1 MAEGNPQ
8 SDESMLAR
16 PLGWVTRLTLRR
28 PALSL
33 LVAISAAVF
42 CLVLTASSL
51 GFKTK
56 RLDLLNPAS
65 RYNQRWLAYLEEFG
79 DRDDAVVVFQA
90 ESPAA
95 IPAGVDALV
104 KELEAQPAHFESIL
118 YRRDLSRLK
127 AKALHFL
134 SLEELE
140 KLDRRIADALAS
152 LRKLDGF
159 AELQAAFVGLNR
171 QLEQVPAGAP
181 PPEALVQKYLEVI
194 SQLPGK
200 LSEIPSPPAD
210 LGVGRMSAELDRQ
223 FAPQYLTAEGGRLG
237 FVMVKLKSGGTE
249 LAPAAAAIAKLRT
262 LIADLK
268 AQHPSLWIGLTGM
281 PVIEHDEMKA
291 SSDDTVYTSL
301 LSLVGVFAL
310 FWAGFGG
317 LRHALL
323 ACAALLI
330 GMAWSF
336 GFVTIVV
343 GHLNI
348 LSAAFGVIL
357 IGLGIDFGVHYVASY
372 LRLRRLGLQ
381 PEEAIVQTA
390 ETVGPGVV
398 TGGVTTVAAF
408 FMAGLTEFVGVAEL
422 GIVAGGGILMCLAA
436 AILTLPPLILV
447 SDRHLPLGKLPGILL
462 LGPWARKAGRAPRL
476 VFIATATVV
485 LLAAAGLGGLWYD
498 HNLLHLQPE
507 HLQSAAIERDL
518 FTRMDD
524 SVWFAVSM
532 CDSAS
537 ELRERKARF
546 ERLPTVAK
554 TEEIMSAL
562 PTPHPQKTQLIARL
576 QGDLAHLPSTP
587 PDPAAQIKPI
597 SQELVKGGALLEAR
611 QATQAAELVL
621 EIDRRLND
629 VSSMTSRQTGEEGA
643 QSLQLLQAISDPAP
657 PNLADLPRELTDRYV
672 GKNKRH
678 LLKVYARGNIWDMDR
693 LQHFVADVESVDP
706 QVTGHPVQTFYAS
719 RHMLRSYMHSGIYAL
734 IAVFILLYI
743 DFQSV
748 RMSLLAMLP
757 LAIGCLVTAGMIGWL
772 DIPLNPANMIVL
784 PLLLGIGV
792 DDGVHLV
799 HEFRRSRKRFE
810 ISDST
815 AVAVVLTSTTT
826 MVSFGTMI
834 LAQHRGL
841 CSLGQVLTLG
851 VLTCLLSSI
860 LVFPAVL
867 GWMSRHREDPSRTSN
882 GDADREAA
890 EGLPAGELW
899 VVPLRSEPQDA
910 QDEYAG
916 VRPAPRRRPLRRT
929 A

>member
-8 SDESMLAR
+8 GDESVLAR
-16 PLGWVTRLTLRR
+16 PLGWVTRQTLRR

-33 LVAISAAVF
+33 LLAVGAAVF
-42 CLVLTASSL
+42 CLALTATSL

-65 RYNQRWLAYLEEFG
+65 QYNQRWLAYLEEFG
-79 DRDDAVVVFQA
+79 DRDDALIVFQCS
-90 ESPAA
+90 SPAA
-95 IPAGVDALV
+95 IPPAVDAIV

-118 YRRDLSRLK
+118 YRRDFSRLK
-127 AKALHFL
+127 AKSLHFL
-134 SLEELE
+134 SLEELQ
-140 KLDRRIADALAS
+140 KLDRRIADALS
-152 LRKLDGF
+152 SYCKLEDF
-159 AELQAAFVGLNR
+159 AQLQAAFAMLNR
-171 QLEQVPAGAP
+171 QLEQVPAGSP
-181 PPEALVQKYLEVI
+181 PPEPLVQKYLEI
-194 SQLPGK
+194 LNELPKQLGQMPAA
-200 LSEIPSPPAD
+200 PAD
-210 LGVGRMSAELDRQ
+210 LGAGRMTAEMQRQ
-223 FAPQYLTAEGGRLG
+223 FAPQYLTAENGQLG
-237 FVMVKLKSGGTE
+237 FVMTKLKSQDTAMTQAD
-249 LAPAAAAIAKLRT
+249 LAIAELRK
-262 LIADLK
+262 LIAGVKKQYPDV
-268 AQHPSLWIGLTGM
+268 WIGLTGM

-291 SSDDTVYTSL
+291 SSDDTIYTSL

-317 LRHALL
+317 LRHSLL

-372 LRLRRLGLQ
+372 LRLRGQGLP
-381 PEEAIVQTA
+381 PEEAIMQTA

-436 AILTLPPLILV
+436 AILTLPPLILL
-447 SDRHLPLGKLPGILL
+447 SDRNRPAAHLPSILL
-462 LGPWARKAGRAPRL
+462 VGPWVRKVGRAPRL
-476 VFIATATVV
+476 VFVAAGAVV
-485 LLAAAGLGGLWYD
+485 LFAAAGLGGLWYD

-546 ERLPTVAK
+546 ERLSTVAK
-554 TEEIMSAL
+554 TEEIVSAL
-562 PTPHPQKTQLIARL
+562 PAPNPQKIQLIARL

-597 SQELVKGGALLEAR
+597 SDELVKGGALLDAR
-611 QATQAAELVL
+611 QAQQAAEMVL
-621 EIDRRLND
+621 EINRRLNEA
-629 VSSMTSRQTGEEGA
+629 SSVTSRHAAAAGA
-643 QSLQLLQAISDPAP
+643 QGLQTLQAISDPTP
-657 PNLADLPRELTDRYV
+657 PSLADLPRELTNRYV

-693 LQHFVADVESVDP
+693 LEKFVADVEGVDP

-748 RMSLLAMLP
+748 RMSLLAMTP
-757 LAIGCLVTAGMIGWL
+757 LTIGCLVTAGTIGWL
-772 DIPLNPANMIVL
+772 DIALNPANMIVL

-815 AVAVVLTSTTT
+815 AVAVILTSTTT

-851 VLTCLLSSI
+851 VMTCLFSSLLI
-860 LVFPAVL
+860 FPAVL
-867 GWMSRHREDPSRTSN
+867 GWLSRHREAPL
-882 GDADREAA
+882 A
-890 EGLPAGELW
+890 EFNEHLGLAPAENLTTGELW
-899 VVPLRSEPQDA
+899 VVPLRSESQDA
-910 QDEYAG
+910 EDEYAE
-916 VRPAPRRRPLRRT
+916 VRPALRRRPLRRT

>member
-8 SDESMLAR
+8 SDPSILTR
-16 PLGWVTRLTLRR
+16 PLGWVTRQTLRR
-28 PALSL
+28 PAASL
-33 LVAISAAVF
+33 LLALAAAAV

-65 RYNQRWLAYLEEFG
+65 RYNQRWLAYLDEFG
-79 DRDDAVVVFQA
+79 DRDDALVVFQSA
-90 ESPAA
+90 SPQA
-95 IPAGVDALV
+95 IPAAVDHLV
-104 KELEAQPAHFESIL
+104 QELESRSAYFESVL

-127 AKALHFL
+127 SKALHFL
-134 SLEELE
+134 SLDDLHKLDHQISDAISALRSMGGAAELE
-140 KLDRRIADALAS
+140 EALAS
-152 LRKLDGF
+152 LN
-159 AELQAAFVGLNR
+159 Q
-171 QLEQVPAGAP
+171 QLEQIPSGP
-181 PPEALVQKYLEVI
+181 PPEQLVRQYLEI
-194 SQLPGK
+194 IRRLPDR
-200 LSEIPSPPAD
+200 LEQAIVAPPAN
-210 LGVGRMSAELDRQ
+210 LGAGRLTAELERQ
-223 FAPQYLTAEGGRLG
+223 FQPQYLTAEDGQLG
-237 FVMVKLKSGGTE
+237 FVLVKLKSAGGE
-249 LAPAAAAIAKLRT
+249 LAQGSAAIAELRKLIGLAKQR
-262 LIADLK
+262 
-268 AQHPSLWIGLTGM
+268 HPNIWIGLTGM
-281 PVIEHDEMKA
+281 PVIEHDEMRA
-291 SSDDTVYTSL
+291 SSDDTLYTSI
-301 LSLVGVFAL
+301 LSLVGVCAL

-317 LRHALL
+317 LRHAIL
-323 ACAALLI
+323 ACTALLI

-372 LRLRRLGLQ
+372 LRLRGEGLD
-381 PEEAIVQTA
+381 PEAAIVRTA

-398 TGGVTTVAAF
+398 TGGVTTAAAF

-436 AILTLPPLILV
+436 ALLTLPPLILL
-447 SDRHLPLGKLPGILL
+447 SDRHLPSASLPRILL
-462 LGPWARKAGRAPRL
+462 VGPWARGIGNSPRL
-476 VFIATATVV
+476 VFTATAAVI

-524 SVWFAVSM
+524 SVWYAVSM
-532 CDSAS
+532 CDSVS
-537 ELRERKARF
+537 QLRERKAKF
-546 ERLPTVAK
+546 ERLESVAK
-554 TEEIMSAL
+554 TEEIVSAM
-562 PTPHPQKTQLIARL
+562 PAPHPEKMQLIARI
-576 QGDLAHLPSTP
+576 QGDLAQLPAVP
-587 PDPAAQIKPI
+587 IDPAAQLKPLA
-597 SQELVKGGALLEAR
+597 QELVRGAALLDAR
-611 QATQAAELVL
+611 QAPQAAEMVT
-621 EIDRRLND
+621 EIHRRLNEAGNSATRN
-629 VSSMTSRQTGEEGA
+629 VAAAGA
-643 QSLQLLQAISDPAP
+643 QGLQLLHAISDPSP
-657 PNLADLPRELTDRYV
+657 PHLADLPQELTDRYV

-693 LQHFVADVESVDP
+693 LQHFVTDVEAIDP

-734 IAVFILLYI
+734 LAVFILLYL
-743 DFQSV
+743 DFQSI
-748 RMSLLAMLP
+748 RLSLLAMLP
-757 LAIGCLVTAGMIGWL
+757 LAIGCLVTAGLIGWL

-799 HEFRRSRKRFE
+799 HEFRRSRWRYR
-810 ISDST
+810 IGDST
-815 AVAVVLTSTTT
+815 ATAIVLTSTTT

-851 VLTCLLSSI
+851 VLNCLFASI
-860 LVFPAVL
+860 LVFPTIL
-867 GWMSRHREDPSRTSN
+867 GWMSRHREEAV
-882 GDADREAA
+882 DAPEQSDTGPAA
-890 EGLPAGELW
+890 LAGGELW
-899 VVPLRSEPQDA
+899 VVPLRSAPEDSDA
-910 QDEYAG
+910 
-916 VRPAPRRRPLRRT
+916 PLTTPKSTMRRRPMRRT